1 MPLTSN
7 EAGVILAMEAFNR
20 RDGLTLTAAAR
31 IYNVPRNTLARRL
44 RGTRARRDT
53 TPKSKKLTLTEEKV
67 ILDFI
72 LDLDARAFPP
82 RLCGVEDMANRLLL
96 ERDAGRV
103 GKCWALNFVK
113 RQPQLKTRYTRRY
126 DYQRVKCEDP
136 QLIGN
141 WFKLVEDIRAKYGIG
156 DNDVF
161 NFDETGFMM
170 GMISSAMVVTSAERR
185 SKARMAQPGNRE
197 WVTVVQGVSGGGWA
211 IPPFIIVAGRFALGN
226 WFEERDLPSDW
237 VITMTHNGW
246 TDNVQGLHWI
256 KHFDKHTRSRKVGVH
271 RLLVLDG
278 HESHHSTEFEQYC
291 QENNIIT
298 LCMPAHSS
306 HILQPLDVGC
316 FSPLKR
322 AYGRQ
327 IEELVRCNITHITK
341 VEFLSGF
348 KAAHITAMHE
358 NNIRGGFRGA
368 GLVPHDPQ
376 RVLAGLDL
384 VLHTSPPPQQPE
396 TPMVWISQTPSNPTE
411 AVSQSQ
417 FIRNR
422 IARHQHSSPTP
433 IFTAVDQ
440 LARGTEALAHN
451 VVLLSAQVQALQ
463 QANTL
468 LSKRRRAKRT
478 RLKDGGPLTVDEA
491 YGVLD
496 QRDVGEQLRQ
506 DMASNGEA
514 GERVMATERR
524 CGKSRNTGH
533 NARTCTMDAEESEES
548 SSEWGT

>member
-7 EAGVILAMEAFNR
+7 EAQVLLAVEAYNR
-20 RDGLTLTAAAR
+20 RDGLSIKAAAH
-31 IYNVPRNTLARRL
+31 IYNVCDKTLARRL
-44 RGTRARRDT
+44 RGIHARRDT
-53 TPKSKKLTLTEEKV
+53 TPNSKKLTLTEEKV
-67 ILDFI
+67 ILNFI

-82 RLCGVEDMANRLLL
+82 RLGGVEDMANILLH
-96 ERDAGRV
+96 ERNAGYV
-103 GKCWALNFVK
+103 GKRWALNFVK

-126 DYQRVKCEDP
+126 DYQRAQCEDP
-136 QLIGN
+136 QLIRN
-141 WFKLVEDIRAKYGIG
+141 WFRLVGDIRAKYGIG
-156 DNDVF
+156 DNDMF

-170 GMISSAMVVTSAERR
+170 GMISSSMVVTSAERH

-197 WVTVVQGVSGGGWA
+197 WVTVVQGASGGGWA

-237 VITMTHNGW
+237 VITTTHNGW

-256 KHFDKHTRSRKVGVH
+256 KHFNKHTRSRKVGVH

-322 AYGRQ
+322 AYGQ
-327 IEELVRCNITHITK
+327 QVENLIRCNITHITK
-341 VEFLSGF
+341 TEFLSGF
-348 KAAHITAMHE
+348 KAAHVTAMTE
-358 NNIRGGFRGA
+358 NNIRGGFCGA
-368 GLVPHDPQ
+368 GLVPHDPE
-376 RVLAGLDL
+376 RVLASLDL
-384 VLHTSPPPQQPE
+384 VLRTPPPPQQLE
-396 TPMVWISQTPSNPTE
+396 TSLVWISQTPSNATE

-422 IARHQHSSPTP
+422 IAGHQHSSPTP

-451 VVLLSAQVQALQ
+451 VVLLGAQVQALQ

-468 LSKRRRAKRT
+468 LSKRRKAKRT
-478 RLKDGGPLTVDEA
+478 RLQDGGPLTVNEA
-491 YGVLD
+491 YDILD
-496 QRDVGEQLRQ
+496 QRDISEQLQQ
-506 DMASNGEA
+506 DMVSNSEPGQ
-514 GERVMATERR
+514 RATATDRR
-524 CGKSRNTGH
+524 CGKCRNTGH
-533 NARTCTMDAEESEES
+533 NVRTCPMDAVESEES